1 MAKGFAIHHALTDH
15 GGMIPSTQMRSSQM
29 GHLFVRAGDGHFC
42 PKCKCWSTVVKSH
55 DHIIF
60 DDKAVAYVGDQLT
73 CGAMI
78 LPQQN
83 HVVGDSGGAATSA
96 ISNLQSTSRQQN
108 QTNSFTQDEG
118 KYEIYYIE
126 QDNVDYL
133 KFKNLIYP
141 YKGEIRSIL
150 GMGTQAITGVC
161 DFIITYILKGKK
173 LYVAVS
179 YVPPRLS
186 IDAKVFPFESLHLY
200 IEKNQAFEFILS
212 KKLTMGEP
220 GYWDNSKG
228 KEPVGACEIILPEP
242 NLSIIKAELKLGYE
256 AQFDEGTIY
265 PIPSYMTHTFSLI
278 SAARV
283 IK

>member
-1 MAKGFAIHHALTDH
+1 MAKGFAIHNAPTDH
-15 GGMIPSTQMRSSQM
+15 GGMIPSTQMRSTQM
-29 GHLFVRAGDGHFC
+29 GNLFVRAGDGHFC

-126 QDNVDYL
+126 QDKVDYL
-133 KFKNLIYP
+133 KFKPLLTP
-141 YKGEIRSIL
+141 YNSDVRGWFGVL
-150 GMGTQAITGVC
+150 TQAISGAC
-161 DFIITYILKGKK
+161 DFIVTYVLKGKK

-186 IDAKVFPFESLHLY
+186 IDAKVFPFAALR
-200 IEKNQAFEFILS
+200 IFREKNRTFEFILS

-220 GYWDNSKG
+220 GYWDNTKG
-228 KEPVGACEIILPEP
+228 KEPVGTCSIILPEP
-242 NLSIIKAELKLGYE
+242 NLSIVKVELELGYE
-256 AQFDEGTIY
+256 ARIDVSAVVTT
-265 PIPSYMTHTFSLI
+265 PSHMTHTFTLT
-278 SAARV
+278 SAARL